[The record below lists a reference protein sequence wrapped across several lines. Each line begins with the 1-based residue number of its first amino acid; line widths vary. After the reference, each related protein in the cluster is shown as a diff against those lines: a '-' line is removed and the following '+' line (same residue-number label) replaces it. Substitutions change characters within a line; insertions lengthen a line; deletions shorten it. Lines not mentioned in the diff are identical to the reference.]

1 MVPPVTDPMC
11 MLHWQGTLDL
21 ADLPLQ
27 KGSVELLKQRWE
39 STNATRPGL
48 MLRCSPA
55 PQSLVPGKISCSNTV
70 EKVPAGSRRADVFN
84 KETLG
89 GPQQMEDFPITVED
103 LRSHF
108 EALGGK
114 KETESERSSLSSA
127 SKSQPGSHSV
137 ISLNES
143 SVKRGRAIFEKMS
156 SENGHS
162 SSSEVGSRK
171 PRRRLPKESTPR
183 TDNTPLDF
191 QETVSLKE
199 RMALYKAAVSERE
212 SSNSFAHAAEKT
224 NFCTVPGGL
233 AAVRK
238 QFEKVQMTSSQKTF
252 AQYQHQHKS
261 VQAAAITHRYLHC
274 KGEWFLVK
282 GAILPVGYTKL
293 LSRMEKSSSRQY
305 TVSSSTREAEC
316 NEMTSKESQME
327 ASQTQ
332 EVSHREQVNEIKMA
346 STFTQHTDETETNA
360 AQNDELPKTV
370 TQILKEQ
377 IERTAQEKAVHSDR
391 ETATPAKGVK
401 KLQIQET
408 ETCRL
413 CQQRVYP
420 MECLVADKQNFHKS
434 CFRCHHCSS
443 QLSLGN
449 YASLHGKIYCK
460 PHFKQLFKSK
470 GNYDEGFGHKQHK
483 ELWNSKDQ
491 CSSVGNIH
499 AEETNPVNSI
509 PVDPKPIT
517 EIDQDLYSGTEGI
530 HSDILDNNLKKST
543 ERGKLKMTWPPST
556 DDATPKRTFSIEEVA
571 KVNKPRWPPEGFAQE
586 GSSLHKNKPLGNKE
600 DPQEKNV
607 VGDQNKTDMA
617 NAQQN
622 QHSSLSSLSEKEA
635 TNICKA
641 KKNEAG
647 NTGKDEEAGN
657 VQDKLSKTGGSQ
669 NREESGKDI
678 NEGDNVIVQSA
689 GKEQEKKINET
700 DNSELVQVTNID
712 DVTVQKNHKEFS
724 LNNNNNNNYATF
736 SHLNICR
743 QETTLSA
750 TSKPMTALSH
760 AICTVSQHVF
770 AKLENQ
776 SGNEEIFGMYE
787 FHESYSSN
795 TVTVSWD
802 KENSKDEDAITPDSL
817 TQFNKD
823 ATCQKS
829 HTNNTFVLKEATNT
843 TYPVDTELLCIGK
856 ESKYEKNLNTLL
868 SDTLKTAFLKT
879 GNLVTDCGLIDSVG
893 VTKKSCNQYSKEHRN
908 CDTDL
913 NGINACQESEIIEVS
928 KNNINTSLDLLTSR
942 YTAVASFQGE
952 KVKFK
957 QLPVEE
963 QIKRNRFYDEN

>member
-1 MVPPVTDPMC
+1 MSAAQLQPENLTEKNTA
-11 MLHWQGTLDL
+11 GTLDL

-39 STNATRPGL
+39 SANATRPGL
-48 MLRCSPA
+48 MLLCSPA
-55 PQSLVPGKISCSNTV
+55 PRSLVPGKISCSSTM
-70 EKVPAGSRRADVFN
+70 EKVPAGSRRADAFN
-84 KETLG
+84 EETLG
-89 GPQQMEDFPITVED
+89 GPQQMEDFPITVEE

-127 SKSQPGSHSV
+127 LKSQPGSHSV

-162 SSSEVGSRK
+162 SSSEVTALVKQYDNQKGTSLVGSRK

-212 SSNSFAHAAEKT
+212 SSNPFAHAAEKT

-252 AQYQHQHKS
+252 AHYQHKS
-261 VQAAAITHRYLHC
+261 VQ
-274 KGEWFLVK
+274 
-282 GAILPVGYTKL
+282 
-293 LSRMEKSSSRQY
+293 EKSSSRQY
-305 TVSSSTREAEC
+305 TVSSSTSEAEC

-332 EVSHREQVNEIKMA
+332 EVSHREQVNQIKMV
-346 STFTQHTDETETNA
+346 STFTQHTDETEINA

-391 ETATPAKGVK
+391 ETATPAKEVK

-420 MECLVADKQNFHKS
+420 MECLVADKQSFHKS

-491 CSSVGNIH
+491 CSSVGNTH
-499 AEETNPVNSI
+499 AEETNPANSI
-509 PVDPKPIT
+509 PNDPKPIT
-517 EIDQDLYSGTEGI
+517 EIDQDLFSGTEGM

-556 DDATPKRTFSIEEVA
+556 DDATPKRTFSIEEEA

-586 GSSLHKNKPLGNKE
+586 GSGLHTNKPLGNKE
-600 DPQEKNV
+600 DPQKKNA
-607 VGDQNKTDMA
+607 VGDQNKTDMT

-622 QHSSLSSLSEKEA
+622 QHSSPSSLSEKEA

-641 KKNEAG
+641 QTNEAA
-647 NTGKDEEAGN
+647 NKGKDEEAGN
-657 VQDKLSKTGGSQ
+657 VQDKLNKTGGPQ
-669 NREESGKDI
+669 NREESGKGI

-700 DNSELVQVTNID
+700 DNSEVVQVTNID

-736 SHLNICR
+736 SHLNISG

-776 SGNEEIFGMYE
+776 PGNEEIFGMNE

-795 TVTVSWD
+795 TVTVSSD
-802 KENSKDEDAITPDSL
+802 RENSKDKDAITPDSL
-817 TQFNKD
+817 TQFNED

-829 HTNNTFVLKEATNT
+829 RTNNTFILKEATNT
-843 TYPVDTELLCIGK
+843 TFPVDTELVCIGK
-856 ESKYEKNLNTLL
+856 ESKYEKKVNTLL
-868 SDTLKTAFLKT
+868 SDTPKTSFLKKD
-879 GNLVTDCGLIDSVG
+879 NLVTDCGLIDSVG
-893 VTKKSCNQYSKEHRN
+893 ITKKSCSPYSKEHRN

-913 NGINACQESEIIEVS
+913 NGINACQESEIMEVS
-928 KNNINTSLDLLTSR
+928 KNNLNTSLDLLTSR
-942 YTAVASFQGE
+942 YTAVPSFQDE

-957 QLPVEE
+957 HLTVEE